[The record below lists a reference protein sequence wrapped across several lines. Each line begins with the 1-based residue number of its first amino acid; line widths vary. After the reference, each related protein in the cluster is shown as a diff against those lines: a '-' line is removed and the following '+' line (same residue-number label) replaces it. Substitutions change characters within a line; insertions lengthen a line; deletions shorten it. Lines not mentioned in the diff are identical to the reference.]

1 MKRQFCPIE
10 EGLPYLRDVDL
21 GSLGASC
28 HHDLEVVEV
37 GERLLSAGACLVSG
51 LVEDAVDLVLKGL
64 SQRVAG
70 RRLELVVVGFLDHF
84 YHITLQVYMYKFC
97 EIFKLKFYRHV
108 YCVYVQ
114 SWRGDA
120 QR

>member
-1 MKRQFCPIE
+1 MKTCGGRLKNYCT
-10 EGLPYLRDVDL
+10 YLRDVDL

-37 GERLLSAGACLVSG
+37 GEGLLSAGACLVSG

-70 RRLELVVVGFLDHF
+70 RRLELVVVGLLDHF
-84 YHITLQVYMYKFC
+84 YHITLQVYMYKSC
-97 EIFKLKFYRHV
+97 EIL
-108 YCVYVQ
+108 
-114 SWRGDA
+114 
-120 QR
+120 